1 MLGRSEIPFEE
12 MIKLDYLYVTS
23 WSISNDIK
31 LILQTLPALLRT
43 RGAY

>member
-1 MLGRSEIPFEE
+1 VLGRSEIPFEE
-12 MIKLDYLYVTS
+12 MIKLDYLYVS
-23 WSISNDIK
+23 DWSVSNDMK